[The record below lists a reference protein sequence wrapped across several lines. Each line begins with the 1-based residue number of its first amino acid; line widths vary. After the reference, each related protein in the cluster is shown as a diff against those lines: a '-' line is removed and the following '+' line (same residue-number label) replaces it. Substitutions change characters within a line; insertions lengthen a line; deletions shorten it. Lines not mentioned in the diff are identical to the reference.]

1 MMPSYFLFSE
11 CDFNLYVAQRTR
23 YALIIEEIEAKKDV
37 SLSLRKRQERAA
49 INKEIVSI
57 IIRKSYLITFALAI
71 MLLSLDLH
79 LQSLFGVFFEIRIDK
94 FIYIT
99 IHYCLN
105 VSVFIACASVFNKCV
120 GHKYIGTNL

>member
-1 MMPSYFLFSE
+1 M
-11 CDFNLYVAQRTR
+11 YVAQRTR
-23 YALIIEEIEAKKDV
+23 YALIIEEIDAKNDV

-49 INKEIVSI
+49 NNNETVSI
-57 IIRKSYLITFALAI
+57 AISTSYLITFAFATI
-71 MLLSLDLH
+71 HLSLDLH

-105 VSVFIACASVFNKCV
+105 ISVFVTCACVFNKCV